1 MVQKDICSILNSLL
15 GDLRKNASTP
25 RACLR
30 VCLKRGCDCGPSCSE
45 LFSLKKALGRSLTLA
60 PKKKKGERSN
70 RRAEPPEAVLFHL
83 LQ

>member
-60 PKKKKGERSN
+60 PKKKKR
-70 RRAEPPEAVLFHL
+70 
-83 LQ
+83 